1 MSDTDNPQPEFS
13 MPETIVLASAN
24 PHKVKELREIL
35 AGIGIRLRSTD
46 DFPGLREV
54 IEDAETLQG
63 NAWKKA
69 AYLYQMTG
77 LPSLADDT
85 GLEVD
90 YLNGAPGVYSARY
103 AGERATYEDNVNK
116 LLRELGSTDNRSARF
131 RTVIAFKCASGTFFF
146 NGVCEGRI
154 TKTPIGDNGFGYD
167 PVFMPDGYQLT
178 FAELM
183 SEVKNNISH
192 RGRAVKK
199 FIRFLEEM
207 DKTAG

>member
-1 MSDTDNPQPEFS
+1 MTEIPAEKADFS
-13 MPETIVLASAN
+13 LPDTIVLASAN
-24 PHKVKELREIL
+24 PHKVTELREIL
-35 AGIGIRLRSTD
+35 SGIGVKLKSTS
-46 DFPGLREV
+46 DFPGLRDV
-54 IEDAETLQG
+54 IEDAETLHG
-63 NAWKKA
+63 NALKKA
-69 AYLYQMTG
+69 AYLYETTG
-77 LPSLADDT
+77 LPALADDT

-90 YLNGAPGVYSARY
+90 HLNGAPGVYSARY

-131 RTVIAFKCASGTFFF
+131 RTVIAFKNDSGTFFF

-167 PVFMPDGYQLT
+167 PVFMPEGYNLT

-183 SEVKNNISH
+183 SEIKNNISH

-207 DKTAG
+207 RKKEA

>member
-1 MSDTDNPQPEFS
+1 MSEPDNSRPEFTL
-13 MPETIVLASAN
+13 PETIVLASAN

-35 AGIGIRLRSTD
+35 AGIGIRLLSTD

-54 IEDAETLQG
+54 IEDAETLKG

-69 AYLYQMTG
+69 AYLYETTG
-77 LPSLADDT
+77 LPALADDT

-116 LLRELGSTDNRSARF
+116 LLRELGSTDKRSARF
-131 RTVIAFKCASGTFFF
+131 RTVIAFKSDSGTFFF

-154 TKTPIGDNGFGYD
+154 TKSPIGHNGFGYD

-199 FIRFLEEM
+199 FIAFLEEM
-207 DKTAG
+207 KKAAG